1 MLEQMDDDEKLDGKL
16 PLEGFLCLINE
27 VWGHLFMERVVKDNN
42 YLN

>member
-1 MLEQMDDDEKLDGKL
+1 MNEDKKLDGKL

-27 VWGHLFMERVVKDNN
+27 VWGHLFMARVVKDED